1 MKFCTMVGVPDTITC
16 ATFGNDSVKQFWVGG
31 ETNLPILHKVALSFL
46 KHLTHYRGQKD
57 DN

>member
-1 MKFCTMVGVPDTITC
+1 MVGVPDTITC